1 MEEKELKM
9 PSFMVLES
17 DDSVEFRNALAS
29 VYSHSLDELIY
40 KYTKKY
46 GYISANLAK
55 KFSREVSI
63 VDPLINAV
71 QQLDLEFAKK
81 YSTELLKFV
90 KNDSTVHTKLKS
102 TVKFLADISDYWYE
116 FLDTTLA
123 RADSGFET
131 YREFL
136 GRTKNKHNGFS
147 LFWKFGRDSNI
158 LALEK
163 KMNELNKKLKKNI
176 VKNRRE
182 QLKRVYYSAGLVG
195 LLSFWKRKMVKN
207 SKNRFSKL
215 SLGFQSKW
223 DNLVMAKGNEL
234 NDYVNIL
241 SQNVKSIKEKLK
253 IRLNNS
259 VKFYKQEKENLA
271 LNVANAKALIDERI
285 KGLRKNLV
293 TKKEDEATN
302 KAKIASVKQYLIVKV
317 AQYKKVLNL
326 KAGLKIVTTVNNESK
341 KESKLSFVGT
351 MKEKITNKFTD
362 FKSFATSKKDKFNNA
377 VHQNSDNLKRG
388 AFIGSSI
395 LLAALGSYFVGSKNI
410 NEPNIDTIANIDDS
424 IDYDNDLSGVITSGI
439 ISNVSDVEIPEVKNE
454 EIETLDEEEQIS
466 LADEN
471 IEFTDNTAFVVDED
485 ARIYQTKDDV
495 ASDVN
500 GVKPSYVDVE
510 KEVYKLVF
518 ERDGETKTVLASN
531 YDKCINL
538 KKDGWSVVG
547 IGAINENS
555 RTANGDVVMEGYY
568 RTEDVQILT
577 RAR

>member
-1 MEEKELKM
+1 M
-9 PSFMVLES
+9 
-17 DDSVEFRNALAS
+17 
-29 VYSHSLDELIY
+29 
-40 KYTKKY
+40 
-46 GYISANLAK
+46 
-55 KFSREVSI
+55 
-63 VDPLINAV
+63 
-71 QQLDLEFAKK
+71 
-81 YSTELLKFV
+81 
-90 KNDSTVHTKLKS
+90 
-102 TVKFLADISDYWYE
+102 
-116 FLDTTLA
+116 
-123 RADSGFET
+123 
-131 YREFL
+131 
-136 GRTKNKHNGFS
+136 
-147 LFWKFGRDSNI
+147 
-158 LALEK
+158 
-163 KMNELNKKLKKNI
+163 
-176 VKNRRE
+176 
-182 QLKRVYYSAGLVG
+182 
-195 LLSFWKRKMVKN
+195 
-207 SKNRFSKL
+207 
-215 SLGFQSKW
+215 
-223 DNLVMAKGNEL
+223 
-234 NDYVNIL
+234 
-241 SQNVKSIKEKLK
+241 
-253 IRLNNS
+253 
-259 VKFYKQEKENLA
+259 
-271 LNVANAKALIDERI
+271 NVANAKALIDERI

-302 KAKIASVKQYLIVKV
+302 KVKIASVKQYLMFKV

-326 KAGLKIVTTVNNESK
+326 KAGLEIVTTVNNESK
-341 KESKLSFVGT
+341 KELKLSFVGT

-362 FKSFATSKKDKFNNA
+362 FKSFATSKKDRFNNA

-395 LLAALGSYFVGSKNI
+395 LLAALGSYFVDSKNI

-439 ISNVSDVEIPEVKNE
+439 FSNVSDVEIPEVKNE